1 MYFWEYYYYFGFSIS
16 KGFFDIDSCI
26 LWLDGRFCKI
36 SFDLLRDKLLNFDF
50 KYLVIEL
57 DVEENIDISDF
68 DKYVMMSKLKIML

>member
-1 MYFWEYYYYFGFSIS
+1 M
-16 KGFFDIDSCI
+16 
-26 LWLDGRFCKI
+26 WLDGRFCKI

-68 DKYVMMSKLKIML
+68 DKYVMMSNLKIML

>member
-1 MYFWEYYYYFGFSIS
+1 M
-16 KGFFDIDSCI
+16 
-26 LWLDGRFCKI
+26 WLDGRFCKI

-50 KYLVIEL
+50 KYFVIEL